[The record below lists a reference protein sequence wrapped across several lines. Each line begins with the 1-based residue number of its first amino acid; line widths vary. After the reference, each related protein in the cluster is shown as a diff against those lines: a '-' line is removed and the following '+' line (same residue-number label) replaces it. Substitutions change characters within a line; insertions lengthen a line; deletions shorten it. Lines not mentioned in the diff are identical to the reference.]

1 MPAGECFRIADG
13 TIDMATKR
21 KLPPTATPVRLN
33 LAPVVDV
40 TMCLLVFFMVAT
52 RMVEQENSR
61 IDLPIAPTAKDA
73 EKQELGNRFVVN
85 VRAGESTDTRNVS
98 YLVQETE
105 IPLSEVLKRLRAE
118 HQRDADVNC
127 VIRADRNLPYKY
139 VQAVMVCC
147 AQANVRKVTF
157 SAIPREGGGG

>member
-1 MPAGECFRIADG
+1 MPA
-13 TIDMATKR
+13 KK

-33 LAPVVDV
+33 LAPMVEV

-85 VRAGESTDTRNVS
+85 VRAAGTSGAKTVA

-105 IPLSEVLKRLRAE
+105 ISLSEVSERLRAE
-118 HQRDADVNC
+118 RQQDADVNC
-127 VIRADRNLPYKY
+127 VIRADRGLPYKY
-139 VQAVMVCC
+139 VQAVMACC
-147 AQANVRKVTF
+147 ARANVRKVTF
-157 SAIPREGGGG
+157 SAIPREGVGG

>member
-1 MPAGECFRIADG
+1 MPIKN
-13 TIDMATKR
+13 I
-21 KLPPTATPVRLN
+21 LPPTTTPVRLN
-33 LAPVVDV
+33 LAPMVDV
-40 TMCLLVFFMVAT
+40 TMCLLVFFMVAA

-85 VRAGESTDTRNVS
+85 VRAAGADGDKKVS
-98 YLVQETE
+98 YIVQETE
-105 IPLSEVLKRLRAE
+105 ISLSEIFERLQAE
-118 HQRDADVNC
+118 RQQDADVNC
-127 VIRADRNLPYKY
+127 VIRADRSLPYKY

-157 SAIPREGGGG
+157 SAVPRGGGGG

>member
-1 MPAGECFRIADG
+1 MPIKNR
-13 TIDMATKR
+13 
-21 KLPPTATPVRLN
+21 LPPTTTPVRLN
-33 LAPVVDV
+33 LAPMVDV

-61 IDLPIAPTAKDA
+61 IDLPIALTAKDA

-85 VRAGESTDTRNVS
+85 VRAAGATGTKNVS

-105 IPLSEVLKRLRAE
+105 IPLSEVFDRLRAE
-118 HQRDADVNC
+118 RQQDADVNC

-139 VQAVMVCC
+139 VQAVLVCC

>member
-1 MPAGECFRIADG
+1 MPA
-13 TIDMATKR
+13 KK

-33 LAPVVDV
+33 LAPMVDV

-85 VRAGESTDTRNVS
+85 VRAAGTSGAKTVA

-105 IPLSEVLKRLRAE
+105 ISLPEVFERLRAE
-118 HQRDADVNC
+118 RQQDADVNC
-127 VIRADRNLPYKY
+127 VIRADRSLPYKY
-139 VQAVMVCC
+139 VQALMVCC
-147 AQANVRKVTF
+147 ARANVRKVTF